1 MKVLIRAHSLFQEIL
16 GKELLVELEE
26 GATIRELLMRLLKG
40 LEYRG
45 VTPII
50 LVNHERT
57 SLEHVLKD
65 KDIVDLAP
73 PFSGG

>member
-1 MKVLIRAHSLFQEIL
+1 MKVLVRAHSLFQEIL
-16 GKELLVELEE
+16 GKELLVEVEE
-26 GATIRELLMRLLKG
+26 GATIRDLLMRLLRG

-50 LVNHERT
+50 LVNHERAG
-57 SLEHVLKD
+57 LEHVLKD